1 VLNLNF
7 STINP
12 SLRKAAKRCSTFDY
26 KNDDTKMVNIKLNIT
41 NKTFFIVGL
50 VLFLIGQVILAK
62 GNDFVYNQEP
72 IDFAHWFLLI
82 GVILLIPQT
91 VSFPKSTVSLIG
103 IPLTL
108 VGIVCTIGMCVLD
121 FIWGS
126 YPNEELRT
134 EFTNHISNVP
144 SIWKPF
150 MTIGPSSKVFNLGL
164 LILSLNYF
172 KKTKHGILIIFIA
185 NLVLW
190 HIIPLPFRL
199 IFGYVLTLIGFII
212 IFFGKG
218 NENALQQRV

>member
-121 FIWGS
+121 FIW
-126 YPNEELRT
+126 
-134 EFTNHISNVP
+134 
-144 SIWKPF
+144 
-150 MTIGPSSKVFNLGL
+150 
-164 LILSLNYF
+164 
-172 KKTKHGILIIFIA
+172 
-185 NLVLW
+185 
-190 HIIPLPFRL
+190 
-199 IFGYVLTLIGFII
+199 
-212 IFFGKG
+212 
-218 NENALQQRV
+218 